1 MKLKKLLKETNLWTN
16 RKFGDPLPTVDD
28 YKKAYN
34 EKNNLVSEARK
45 LDQKNLDKIH
55 KFTQNNN
62 HTEARIHLATLMG
75 SDKLYRFYNAM
86 EVLNDIFN
94 GDGPEQTKLKQKM
107 EKELYKAIKKAYLNS
122 AEVIGLL

>member
-1 MKLKKLLKETNLWTN
+1 MIKLKEILT
-16 RKFGDPLPTVDD
+16 
-28 YKKAYN
+28 
-34 EKNNLVSEARK
+34 EARK
-45 LDQKNLDKIH
+45 LDQKHLDKIH

-62 HTEARIHLATLMG
+62 HSEARIHLATLLD

-122 AEVIGLL
+122 KVSIYTCQVVQ

>member
-1 MKLKKLLKETNLWTN
+1 MIKLKDILT
-16 RKFGDPLPTVDD
+16 
-28 YKKAYN
+28 
-34 EKNNLVSEARK
+34 EARK

-62 HTEARIHLATLMG
+62 HSEARIHLATLLG

-86 EVLNDIFN
+86 ATLNDILG

-107 EKELYKAIKKAYLNS
+107 EKVLYKDIKKKYANS
-122 AEVIGLL
+122 AEIIGLL

>member
-1 MKLKKLLKETNLWTN
+1 MIKLKDILT
-16 RKFGDPLPTVDD
+16 
-28 YKKAYN
+28 
-34 EKNNLVSEARK
+34 EARK

-62 HTEARIHLATLMG
+62 HSEARIHLATLLG

-94 GDGPEQTKLKQKM
+94 GDGPEQSKLKRKM
-107 EKELYKAIKKAYLNS
+107 EIMLLFLSMEKKIQVLN
-122 AEVIGLL
+122 